1 MKISNFIVILLVFLF
16 STPNLYAANKLV
28 EGQSYFGTLTKVYQ
42 YHNALAL
49 PPGEWK
55 AVSIEKSPNGYWNV
69 ELDHKDGHI
78 IYAGLSENT
87 GIGGFRWNNAS
98 HFKNCG
104 DDQILAKGKGK
115 DHFKS
120 AGKTY
125 WCVAKDA
132 NWITFISETWG
143 DRYYGVWYNFKA
155 SKMSIDSL
163 NAERYGKLFYS
174 EIEKAHK
181 GKSSASMSFF
191 SSLLGSSSS
200 TNLSKK
206 IISDLSYV
214 KDINVCY
221 NSTQN
226 GKWIGSTSQGQE
238 YFKEAKKRRITLDQC
253 NELTGFTKVSNS
265 VSSSDEKAD
274 DFSIEAKLKRLKSML
289 DEGLISQDQYD
300 EKSSKILDDF

>member
-55 AVSIEKSPNGYWNV
+55 AVSIEKTGYGNAYWRV

-78 IYAGLSENT
+78 IYAKLSEKT
-87 GIGGFRWNNAS
+87 GMGGFYWTDAS
-98 HFKNCG
+98 HFESCG
-104 DDQILAKGKGK
+104 DNKILAKGKGK

-120 AGKTY
+120 RGKAY
-125 WCVAKDA
+125 WCVTKNS

-200 TNLSKK
+200 TNSSKK

-221 NSTQN
+221 NSTRN
-226 GKWIGSTSQGQE
+226 GNWIGSTSQGQE
-238 YFKEAKKRRITLDQC
+238 YLKEAKKRKITLDQC
-253 NELTGFTKVSNS
+253 NKLTGFTKVSKESN
-265 VSSSDEKAD
+265 
-274 DFSIEAKLKRLKSML
+274 IEARLKRLKSML

-300 EKSSKILDDF
+300 EKSSKILDDL